1 MFKRLKRAL
10 QLKPAPFQPASSVA
24 MVEAHE
30 SKETKEN
37 QKVQQQN
44 ENSSGSAASKE
55 PKYEKHV
62 SFSND
67 VQVKIRTPSP
77 ISPVS
82 PSCNLESGF
91 NFPKPPDEQSP
102 PIPSS
107 SILARYYAAAE
118 NASTSLETQHNP
130 KSGIFKGKPLEQ
142 RMKMLYKSSLASQ
155 GIFTEHDSTDD
166 QVESSDQC
174 CGHEGDSAELSVDFA
189 GACGGYD
196 YDGDTN

>member
-30 SKETKEN
+30 SKETRES

-44 ENSSGSAASKE
+44 ENSSGGAASSG
-55 PKYEKHV
+55 PNPEKHV

-77 ISPVS
+77 ISPIS

-91 NFPKPPDEQSP
+91 IFPNPPDEQSH

-107 SILARYYAAAE
+107 SILARYYADAK
-118 NASTSLETQHNP
+118 NTGTSSDTQRNP
-130 KSGIFKGKPLEQ
+130 QSAIFSGKSLSQ
-142 RMKMLYKSSLASQ
+142 RMQIIYESSLVSQ
-155 GIFTEHDSTDD
+155 GIFTKPDSTED
-166 QVESSDQC
+166 QEENSDQC
-174 CGHEGDSAELSVDFA
+174 SCEELSVDVA

-196 YDGDTN
+196 HDG